1 MFLDALL
8 LAPKFSEKAGCFSN
22 SYWRWF
28 AMARG
33 LNQRSV

>member
-1 MFLDALL
+1 MFLYALL
-8 LAPKFSEKAGCFSN
+8 RAPKFSETAGCFSN
-22 SYWRWF
+22 SYLRWF